1 MNKKIQK
8 IMYLILGLSC
18 IFLLIGCNQNK
29 KAETTVNNMLTAFKN
44 LDFEEV
50 KKYVNLEDITSS
62 SQIDSTENYLLVMEA
77 ISGNLS
83 YEIISSE
90 EIDSN
95 NVTVKTKITVIDI
108 KPVLRDF
115 FGKALEYFIANA
127 FISPQPTEE
136 EIDKKMEE
144 FLVECVSK
152 PDLAT
157 VTNEIDIN
165 VVKNENNE
173 WKIESDET
181 LINAL
186 FGGILDAAKE
196 LESSFNTEE

>member
-8 IMYLILGLSC
+8 IMCLILWLFC
-18 IFLLIGCNQNK
+18 IFLLIGCDQSK

-62 SQIDSTENYLLVMEA
+62 SQIDSTENSLLVMEA

-83 YEIISSE
+83 YEIVSSQ
-90 EIDSN
+90 EIDSS

-108 KPVLRDF
+108 KSVLRDF
-115 FGKALEYFIANA
+115 FGKALEYSLANA

-144 FLVECVSK
+144 LLVECVSK

-173 WKIESDET
+173 WKITSDET

-186 FGGILDAAKE
+186 FGGLLDTAKE
-196 LESSFNTEE
+196 LESSFNTE